1 MVERTDDP
9 NKYLY
14 HYTSSDTARKILAS
28 ASLRLGRYRD
38 TNDPKE
44 RKDWHF
50 SVGTNVV
57 GRNLDHPT
65 AQDMSDWLSASL
77 KAATR
82 LACFCMDSPPL
93 TGDHLK
99 EIFNRGYCKPRMWA
113 QYGASHTGVCL
124 IFRKD
129 RLVEAARKRFDQSVP
144 LLCGPVR
151 YINRPIVP
159 NLFSPDEQQYMINLD
174 VFEEIGREQYLLR
187 HIWTHHQRLFFEKMT
202 DWENE
207 REWRIVAI
215 VNDDEDI
222 LVPFRDALAGVM
234 FGESADVETM
244 KELMDEAQAYSPWFM
259 ALKWKNCS
267 PWYHYEHKL
276 LMPQYHSNG

>member
-1 MVERTDDP
+1 MASGESAGRKPGGWDEIEVGEVRKDAPVGVHRQFALHVDLICRTAVYVTRSYGGVGGGGREAFP
-9 NKYLY
+9 YPIGRLAQGAAWSNELMTR
-14 HYTSSDTARKILAS
+14 TSICTTTPHQIPPEDLVS

-57 GRNLDHPT
+57 GRNLDHPI
-65 AQDMSDWLSASL
+65 AQGMSDWLSATL
-77 KAATR
+77 KASTR

-93 TGDHLK
+93 TGDHLR

-129 RLVEAARKRFDQSVP
+129 RLVEAARKRFGQSVP
-144 LLCGPVR
+144 LLFGPVR

-159 NLFSPDEQQYMINLD
+159 KLFSPDEQQYMINLD
-174 VFEEIGREQYLLR
+174 VLEEIGREQYLLR
-187 HIWTHHQRLFFEKMT
+187 HIGTHYQRLFFEKMT

-207 REWRIVAI
+207 S
-215 VNDDEDI
+215 
-222 LVPFRDALAGVM
+222 
-234 FGESADVETM
+234 GE
-244 KELMDEAQAYSPWFM
+244 
-259 ALKWKNCS
+259 
-267 PWYHYEHKL
+267 
-276 LMPQYHSNG
+276 